1 VAAVLA
7 LVAVLA
13 RLVWSL
19 DRAERRQVAR
29 ARRLGQRPPAPV
41 VPRRAPI
48 SPAPS
53 TGQRSVFQLP
63 PARQG
68 PQDARGIE
76 VSQRLFV
83 AAARAVVSSQ
93 YVSGTMLQ
101 RRLRT
106 DAEATERL
114 LLALEGTGVIGPLRD
129 GEHVV
134 LVAPGRLPDVFARF
148 GIVED
153 TVPPGFE

>member
-1 VAAVLA
+1 M
-7 LVAVLA
+7 
-13 RLVWSL
+13 
-19 DRAERRQVAR
+19 
-29 ARRLGQRPPAPV
+29 
-41 VPRRAPI
+41 PRRAPI
-48 SPAPS
+48 SPVPP

-83 AAARAVVSSQ
+83 AAARMAVSSQ
-93 YVSGTMLQ
+93 YVSGSMLQ

-106 DAEATERL
+106 DAEATQRL

-134 LVAPGRLPDVFARF
+134 LVPPGQLAEVFARF
-148 GIVED
+148 GILED